1 MYKEYKEHSSSDYIF
16 EILLNLLSGKKSFFL
31 SHSLFYIVAVGCVQ
45 VLLCMPLTHATITHK
60 CLVALWFLFSCEYSM
75 KFLDNFM
82 YMWLNGICVIGTG
95 SLAGHHPID
104 IHIQQDYGTW
114 TECLSVRIWQCL
126 TYAMLDFGITN
137 RLYVTVALNSNVFL
151 TENRRKHEVST
162 DSLV

>member
-16 EILLNLLSGKKSFFL
+16 EILLNLLSGKKIIFSFTFP
-31 SHSLFYIVAVGCVQ
+31 
-45 VLLCMPLTHATITHK
+45 LLYCCGGVCPLTHATSTHK
-60 CLVALWFLFSCEYSM
+60 CLVALWLLFSCEYSM

-95 SLAGHHPID
+95 SLAGHHPI
-104 IHIQQDYGTW
+104 HIQQDYGTW
-114 TECLSVRIWQCL
+114 AECLSVRIWQCL

>member
-82 YMWLNGICVIGTG
+82 YM
-95 SLAGHHPID
+95 
-104 IHIQQDYGTW
+104 
-114 TECLSVRIWQCL
+114 
-126 TYAMLDFGITN
+126 
-137 RLYVTVALNSNVFL
+137 
-151 TENRRKHEVST
+151 
-162 DSLV
+162 